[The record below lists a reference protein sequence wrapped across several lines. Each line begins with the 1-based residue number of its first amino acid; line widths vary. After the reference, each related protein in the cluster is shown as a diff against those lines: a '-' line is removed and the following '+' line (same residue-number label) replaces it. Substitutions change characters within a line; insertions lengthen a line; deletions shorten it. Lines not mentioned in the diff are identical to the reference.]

1 MNKPELFPPIQSQM
15 TFKDVFYHT
24 SRILSKVLWYVVT
37 IALVL
42 AVILPFFWMLSTS
55 LKGLQEVFAYPPTWI
70 PKKIVWENYAEVW
83 KQAPFARYFLN
94 STIVA
99 VAVTIGQL
107 VSCTFAAYAFA
118 RMKFKG
124 KNFMFILFMSTT
136 MISTQVTLI
145 PSYLIITELEWM
157 DSYAGL
163 IVPFL
168 ANAFGVFMLR
178 QAFLTLPRELEE
190 AAKMDGCSRL
200 RFLIQILLPLNIPIL
215 TSQALFAFMG
225 NWNAYL
231 WPLIITNKENMR
243 TLQIGL
249 RYFVS
254 SEGGTQWGIY
264 MAATVLVSVP
274 VILFYFFVQK
284 TFVESMASTG
294 LKDV

>member
-15 TFKDVFYHT
+15 TFKDVFYRA